1 MIVPYSVET
10 IYEKWADAVKPFV
23 GDNFSMDNTQ
33 VLVTIP
39 AATLFFMGF
48 PTTSSSLT
56 GDEMTTSPT
65 IQVDVY
71 ADGANALTKVYKID
85 EASHSLLA
93 GKLGFQRRFGP
104 ELTPSQNNG
113 IKRLT
118 SRYSRTLSSG
128 DINITGCQQTVA
140 DR

>member
-10 IYEKWADAVKPFV
+10 IYEKWAGAVKPLV

-33 VLVTIP
+33 ILASMP
-39 AATLFFMGF
+39 AATMFFMGF

-56 GDEMTTSPT
+56 GDEMATTPS
-65 IQVDVY
+65 IQVDIY
-71 ADGANALTKVYKID
+71 ADGANALTKAYKID

-93 GKLGFQRRFGP
+93 GKLGFQRKFGP
-104 ELTPSQNNG
+104 ELTPNQNNG

-128 DINITGCQQTVA
+128 DIL
-140 DR
+140 